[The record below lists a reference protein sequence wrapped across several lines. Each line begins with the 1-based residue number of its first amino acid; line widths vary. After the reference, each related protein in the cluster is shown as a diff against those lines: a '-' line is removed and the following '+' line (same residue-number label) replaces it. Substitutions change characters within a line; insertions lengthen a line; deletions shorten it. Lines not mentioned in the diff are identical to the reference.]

1 MNELLSLSN
10 PRGYISSKATYLTEN
25 DQHITQYNDVY
36 QILWVKKGT
45 VKISLSHLSKVLE
58 PNDCIFLGKNEMF
71 RLTASESYEL
81 HYIQFTED
89 FYCINESDRIFLSRC
104 SYFNNTESIN
114 FLKLEP
120 QYIKFVENYA
130 GMLNKFLTEPFS
142 EINNLLAKN
151 TIERILLFTL
161 SMDLQHFQSF
171 NSKKFLPYQIK
182 LINKFNE
189 LIKNNIKRER
199 SVAFYANSLDL
210 DTNKMKEMCKSVY
223 GITPKKFIAIACIN
237 EAKTLLKHTNMSI
250 KEISYELNFE
260 DVSNFIRFF
269 ITATSISPSKYRESL
284 TSNELKSI

>member
-1 MNELLSLSN
+1 MNDLLSLSN
-10 PRGYISSKATYLTEN
+10 HRGYISSKATYLTGN
-25 DQHITQYNDVY
+25 DQRITQYNDVY
-36 QILWVKKGT
+36 QILWVKKGN

-58 PNDCIFLGKNEMF
+58 TNDCIFLGKNEMF

-81 HYIQFTED
+81 HYIQFTEE
-89 FYCINESDRIFLSRC
+89 FYCLNESDRIFLSRC

-114 FLKLEP
+114 FLKLES

-130 GMLNKFLTEPFS
+130 GMLNVFLNKPFS
-142 EINNLLAKN
+142 EINTLLAKN

-182 LINKFNE
+182 LINRFNE
-189 LIKNNIKRER
+189 LIKNNIKKER
-199 SVAFYANSLDL
+199 SVTFYANQLDL
-210 DTNKMKEMCKSVY
+210 DNNKMKEMCKAVY

-237 EAKTLLKHTNMSI
+237 EAKTLLKHTDMSI

-284 TSNELKSI
+284 ITNEMKTI